1 MGSPLGYL
9 MAHVI
14 MNYALDKAL
23 GITLLNRGRQFMT
36 RQQILSGP
44 RSLPAQTYEV
54 FVDFKS
60 SRSWLPAEFS
70 PTCQMLTYLTQKLAV
85 NRKCTHLKLYF
96 QKVNLPWVYCKF
108 RDDELIILA

>member
-14 MNYALDKAL
+14 MNYAIDKAL

-70 PTCQMLTYLTQKLAV
+70 PTCQMLTYLTQKLA
-85 NRKCTHLKLYF
+85 
-96 QKVNLPWVYCKF
+96 CKPQIYAF
-108 RDDELIILA
+108 KIIFSKSKSSMGLL